1 MAIAELA
8 KRLEGRV
15 DPGKEARKERAR
27 RDFAFFFEYY
37 IAPQIEDYVPSA
49 PYQLAL
55 IRTVSTRR
63 LSPEDA
69 RLFQSLVL
77 PERRDLIRPT
87 EHLRGLLDLEP
98 RDHGKTARMTQALPL
113 WLILTQERVFP
124 VTIHASENAAKD
136 VLSSI
141 KLELENNERILEDF
155 GDQKGRVWS
164 SRKIVL
170 ANGNALAALGAG
182 QSIRGIKDRYRR
194 PTHII
199 CDDLLKDD
207 DVESASRR
215 EAIYRWFKRAVM
227 NLGKD
232 ALIVVVNTIMHPD
245 DLPSRLKAEIK
256 EGKLKDWQC
265 LWLRAH
271 TPDGQPLWPQRWSL
285 EDLRR
290 KREDVGEPVWATEFD
305 NEPVPEGSKKF
316 RRDWFVFYDA
326 SQMEPERLVITC
338 AVDPATGTSTGDYTA
353 VVAVGVP
360 RGFRYPIYVL
370 EAWGARCSEFEL
382 LAKLIELYG
391 VYPHMKVMGFEEQN
405 FQKIYKNL
413 CIREAWERFGVRLPV
428 KGIKQTGSKALRI
441 ASLSPLVEAGVI
453 RFKKTQTLL
462 MDQLE
467 AFPKGHDD
475 LPDALE
481 MAISLLPKQN
491 RIPKVIPLRIKRQ
504 VAGMLGRY

>member
-8 KRLEGRV
+8 RRLEGKA
-15 DPGKEARKERAR
+15 DPAREARKERAR
-27 RDFAFFFEYY
+27 QDFAFFFEYY
-37 IAPQIEDYVPSA
+37 IAPQMEDYVPSA

-63 LSPEDA
+63 LTREDA
-69 RLFQSLVL
+69 LLFRNLVL

-87 EHLRGLLDLEP
+87 QHLRGLLDLEP
-98 RDHGKTARMTQALPL
+98 RDHGKTSRMTQALPL
-113 WLILTQERVFP
+113 WLIVTQQRVFP
-124 VTIHASENAAKD
+124 VTIHASENAARD

-155 GDQKGRVWS
+155 GDLKGRTWS

-182 QSIRGIKDRYRR
+182 QSIRGIKDKYRR

-215 EAIYRWFKRAVM
+215 EAVYRWFKRAVM

-245 DLPSRLKAEIK
+245 DLPSRLKNEIK
-256 EGKLKDWQC
+256 KGKLKGWVC

-271 TPDGQPLWPQRWSL
+271 TPEGQPIWPQRWSL
-285 EDLRR
+285 EDLRQ
-290 KREDVGEPVWATEFD
+290 KREDVGEDVWATEFCND
-305 NEPVPEGSKKF
+305 PVPEGSKKF
-316 RRDWFVFYDA
+316 RKDWFVFYDVA
-326 SQMEPERLVITC
+326 QIDPTQLVITC

-360 RGFRYPIYVL
+360 KGFRYPIYVL

-382 LAKLIELYG
+382 LAKLVDLYG
-391 VYPHMKVMGFEEQN
+391 LYPHMKMMGFEEQN

-413 CIREAWERFGVRLPV
+413 CIREAWERYGVKLPV
-428 KGIKQTGSKALRI
+428 KGIKQTGAKALRI

-453 RFKKTQTLL
+453 RFRKTQTLL
-462 MDQLE
+462 LDQLE

-481 MAISLLPKQN
+481 MAVSLLPKQN
-491 RIPKVIPLRIKRQ
+491 RIPKAIPLRIRRQ
-504 VAGMLGRY
+504 AADILRRY